1 MEDNHMLNIMKLEMK
16 KYKMRGSVIGG
27 FITTLIWMAFIILIN
42 YDEESVMKNYEDV
55 IGFINIT
62 VSCTF
67 IIFAATLIAKYIIN
81 EYKDKTITVLFMY
94 PIPRKKFLIS
104 KLIIISAFTFIFGI
118 ISKLIIFSGVYF
130 FNQYAHFFEQ
140 ELTSNFLWKNGVE
153 LIINSFLMSCVS
165 LIPLYFGMRKHSVS
179 TTIVSSVIISL
190 LLYSNVSVSGSN
202 FTLSSIVII
211 PTIVSIVGLLIAYS
225 VIHRI
230 EQKDVV

>member
-1 MEDNHMLNIMKLEMK
+1 M
-16 KYKMRGSVIGG
+16 
-27 FITTLIWMAFIILIN
+27 
-42 YDEESVMKNYEDV
+42 
-55 IGFINIT
+55 
-62 VSCTF
+62 
-67 IIFAATLIAKYIIN
+67 
-81 EYKDKTITVLFMY
+81 
-94 PIPRKKFLIS
+94 
-104 KLIIISAFTFIFGI
+104 
-118 ISKLIIFSGVYF
+118 
-130 FNQYAHFFEQ
+130 
-140 ELTSNFLWKNGVE
+140 E